1 MSNMPKKRGR
11 PRLYKDAAARKRAQ
25 RAREAASRAHQLGG
39 APPVIAVVDVDD
51 PVGELATWAAAT
63 LVVPPGHPLSG
74 RPMVLPPFAVAWLR
88 GAWDA
93 HESALST
100 ARKNA
105 KSAIA
110 AILALGYLV
119 GPLRRPGWRGAV
131 ASLDKGKA
139 AELRRQVAE
148 IAEASGLDVKVRRS
162 PYPGVIESATG
173 SLDTLS
179 ADKNAGHA
187 SGYDLV
193 IVDETGLFPLRAR
206 ELLAGL
212 RSSVSARNG
221 QIRHISIRGDSPL
234 FAEILE
240 NPAVVS
246 HVHASPDNCAIDDEA
261 AWHAANPGLGTIKS
275 LAYMRAEVER
285 VQGVSSDEPS
295 FRAYDLNLALSPTR
309 EMVCTPADLE
319 QCFVAEATY
328 DGPCYLGLDIG
339 ESSAGSAAVAY
350 WPQTGGLQSWLAFGD
365 VPDLAARGRR
375 DGADYAAM
383 ERRGELRTYK
393 GRVVPVGE
401 FVEDVET
408 DLSGASVFV
417 AVADGYKAAELQDCS
432 PWPLELV
439 RSGSGPD
446 GSQAVRAFQRA
457 VLTRAVRTAPNLSLA
472 SAIKESTLRR
482 DGNGNPAIDQG
493 RARGR
498 IDVLSA
504 AVLAI
509 GAAARWPAATPMAV
523 YTLEPGGVYA

>member
-1 MSNMPKKRGR
+1 MAKKTGR
-11 PRLYKDAAARKRAQ
+11 PRLYANARDRKRAQ
-25 RAREAASRAHQLGG
+25 RAREAASRAHQLDAA
-39 APPVIAVVDVDD
+39 APTVAVVDHAD
-51 PVGELATWAAAT
+51 PVGALATWAAAT

-74 RPMVLPPFAVAWLR
+74 RPMVLPPFAVAWLLA
-88 GAWDA
+88 AWTS

-110 AILALGYLV
+110 AILALGYLC
-119 GPLRRPGWRGAV
+119 GPLRRPGWRGAI

-139 AELRRQVAE
+139 AELRRQCKE

-173 SLDTLS
+173 TLDTLS

-221 QIRHISIRGDSPL
+221 QIRHISIRGDSIL
-234 FAEILE
+234 FREILE
-240 NPAVVS
+240 NPSVVA
-246 HVHASPDNCAIDDEA
+246 HVHAAPDGCDIGDEA
-261 AWHAANPGLGTIKS
+261 AWLAANPGLKTIKS
-275 LAYMRAEVER
+275 LAYMCAEVER
-285 VQGVSSDEPS
+285 VAGVASDEPS
-295 FRAYDLNLALSPTR
+295 FRAYDLNQALSPTR
-309 EMVCTPADLE
+309 EMVCSPSDLE
-319 QCFVAEATY
+319 ACFVDEATY
-328 DGPCYLGLDIG
+328 DGPVFVGFDVG
-339 ESSAGSAAVAY
+339 EASSGTAAVAY
-350 WPQTGGLQSWLAFGD
+350 WPETGGLQSWLAFGD
-365 VPDLAARGRR
+365 VPSLIERSRR
-375 DGADYAAM
+375 DGADYAVM
-383 ERRGELRTYK
+383 ERRGELWTYP

-408 DLSGASVFV
+408 DLSGANVFV
-417 AVADGYKAAELQDCS
+417 AVADGYKAAELQDCC

-446 GSQAVRAFQRA
+446 GSAAVRAFQRA

-472 SAIKESTLRR
+472 SAIRESTIRR
-482 DGNGNPAIDQG
+482 DGNGNPAIDQ
-493 RARGR
+493 ARSAGR

-504 AVLAI
+504 AVLAV
-509 GAAARWPAATPMAV
+509 GAAARAPKPQPFAMAS
-523 YTLEPGGVYA
+523 L

>member
-1 MSNMPKKRGR
+1 MAKKTGR
-11 PRLYKDAAARKRAQ
+11 PRLYANARDRKRAQ

-39 APPVIAVVDVDD
+39 APPVIAVVDVGD
-51 PVGELATWAAAT
+51 PVGALATWAAST

-74 RPMVLPPFAVAWLR
+74 RPMALPDFATDWLR
-88 GAWDA
+88 ASWDA

-110 AILALGYLV
+110 AILSLGYLV
-119 GPLRRPGWRGAV
+119 GPLRRPGLRLAV
-131 ASLDKGKA
+131 ASLDKNKA
-139 AELRRQVAE
+139 SELRRQVAE

-173 SLDTLS
+173 TLDTLS

-234 FAEILE
+234 FAEILQ

-246 HVHASPDNCAIDDEA
+246 HVHAAADGCSINDEA

-275 LAYMRAEVER
+275 LAYMRAEVLR
-285 VQGVSSDEPS
+285 VAGAPSDEPS

-309 EMVCTPADLE
+309 EMVCTPSDLE
-319 QCFVAEATY
+319 ACFVDVAEY
-328 DGPCYLGLDIG
+328 RGPCYVAFDIG
-339 ESSAGSAAVAY
+339 EASSGTAAVAY
-350 WPQTGGLQSWLAFGD
+350 WPATGALRTWLAYGD
-365 VPDLAARGRR
+365 VPDLVARGRR
-375 DGADYAAM
+375 DGSDYLSM
-383 ERRGELRTYK
+383 QRRSELKTYTGRT
-393 GRVVPVGE
+393 VPVGA
-401 FVEDVET
+401 FVADVEM
-408 DLSGASVFV
+408 DLAGAEVRS
-417 AVADGYKAAELQDCS
+417 AVADGYKAGELMDVS

-439 RSGSGPD
+439 RSGIGPSG
-446 GSQAVRAFQRA
+446 SAAVRAFQRA
-457 VLTRAVRTAPNLSLA
+457 VLTRTLATAPNLSLTN
-472 SAIKESTLRR
+472 AIAESTLRR
-482 DGNGNPAIDQG
+482 DGNGNPALDK
-493 RARGR
+493 ARSAGR

-504 AVLAI
+504 AVLAV
-509 GAAARWPAATPMAV
+509 GEAALCPAPAPMAV
-523 YTLEPGGVYA
+523 YTLDAAGASA